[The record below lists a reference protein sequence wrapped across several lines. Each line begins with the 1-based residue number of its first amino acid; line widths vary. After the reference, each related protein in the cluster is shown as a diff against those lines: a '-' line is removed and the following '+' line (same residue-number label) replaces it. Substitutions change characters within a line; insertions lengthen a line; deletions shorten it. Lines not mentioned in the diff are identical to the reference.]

1 MASPAKNEKKKEA
14 VTPVTDDEWIKMK
27 RHLLEHRTPA
37 GNIVFPNNAESDLFY
52 SMIGE
57 TRESHGQPP
66 RQPAYIVTCIAE
78 AFRRALQGV
87 EKDTFDD
94 RTESAGEVLVI
105 DAGVAEEAEK
115 EGDGKKETPK
125 LEIWEDASFNNPAS
139 DVEWANMRRAIMGI
153 QMATGFKGENATL
166 IKDDGKTTV
175 MDVVERISGGNPDAE
190 EPTIVRA
197 YVEMFRRFT
206 RRLSAEEGECHPIGA
221 KEPFVAGDAKKW
233 MPERRISRLV
243 GIRTM
248 MRKHMEALLAEIRL
262 APEKTAA
269 ELVAAKKW
277 SWAYQKDPLYTL
289 REGVVF
295 CQGMENPW
303 KYDSY
308 GRRDENNDWQTKCKL
323 QLFFGLG
330 FMQQEDL
337 IMRAATPEDES
348 ELALESR
355 KFFEGLWRDLSG
367 FLCAHCWAMPA
378 DLLFKGVKYQLTLI
392 PAIDD
397 DQTAYSSE
405 YNPGMRE
412 INHAIDYIKRDNCL
426 DTALFLLYTQKAKN
440 RVCRYTW
447 EQLKAKPETVK
458 MLVASL
464 EHARPHRELS
474 PELFDM
480 IAALAAS
487 PAQNGSQ

>member
-57 TRESHGQPP
+57 TRESHGQQP
-66 RQPAYIVTCIAE
+66 RQPAYITTCIAE
-78 AFRRALQGV
+78 AFRRALQEI
-87 EKDTFDD
+87 EKDT
-94 RTESAGEVLVI
+94 ESLGEVLVTG
-105 DAGVAEEAEK
+105 AGFAEEGEK
-115 EGDGKKETPK
+115 EVDVKKEKPK

-139 DVEWANMRRAIMGI
+139 DAEWAKMRRAIMGI

-190 EPTIVRA
+190 EPIIVRA

-206 RRLSAEEGECHPIGA
+206 RRLSAEEGECLPIGA
-221 KEPFVAGDAKKW
+221 KEPFVAGDAQKW
-233 MPERRISRLV
+233 MPERRILRLV

-248 MRKHMEALLAEIRL
+248 MRKHMEALLADLRL
-262 APEKTAA
+262 APELTVA
-269 ELVAAKKW
+269 ELVAAEKW

-289 REGVVF
+289 REGVVL
-295 CQGMENPW
+295 CQGMDDPCASGP
-303 KYDSY
+303 Y
-308 GRRDENNDWQTKCKL
+308 RRETNDWQTQCKL
-323 QLFFGLG
+323 QLFYGLS

-355 KFFEGLWRDLSG
+355 KFFGGLWRDLSG

-378 DLLFKGVKYQLTLI
+378 DLLFKGVKYQLTLM

-397 DQTAYSSE
+397 IQTAYSSE

-412 INHAIDYIKRDNCL
+412 INNAIDYIKGDNCL
-426 DTALFLLYTQKAKN
+426 DTALYLLYTQKAKN

-474 PELFDM
+474 PELFDK